1 MFVPTVSPVLQR
13 IDYYILKE
21 IKR

>member
-13 IDYYILKE
+13 IEYYILKE
-21 IKR
+21 IGR